1 MISQGNIFI
10 ISAPSGSGKTTLVNK
25 LVHEVPGLSFSV
37 SHTTR
42 QRKEEEQD
50 GVDYHFVTP
59 AIFKQMIAE
68 DRFVEH
74 AQLYGD
80 YYGTSR
86 EEIQKIQS
94 VGKDVILDIDTNGA
108 CQVKTQ
114 MPLAVSIFI
123 FPPSLP
129 ELERRLRG
137 RKRDSEADIE
147 KRLKWAVDVEIHRY
161 SQYDYVVINDQLKNA
176 FESLK
181 SIILAERAR
190 INRMTPAIQSI
201 IQIFGGSIEQ

>member
-1 MISQGNIFI
+1 M
-10 ISAPSGSGKTTLVNK
+10 
-25 LVHEVPGLSFSV
+25 
-37 SHTTR
+37 
-42 QRKEEEQD
+42 
-50 GVDYHFVTP
+50 DYHFVTP
-59 AIFKQMIAE
+59 MVFKKMIEE

-86 EEIQKIQS
+86 EEIQKIQAA
-94 VGKDVILDIDTNGA
+94 GKDVILDIDTSGA
-108 CQVKTQ
+108 SQVKSQ

-129 ELERRLRG
+129 ELERRLRA
-137 RKRDSEADIE
+137 RKRDSDADIE
-147 KRLKWAVDVEIHRY
+147 KRLKWAVEVEIHRY
-161 SQYDYVVINDQLKNA
+161 SQYDFVVINDQLKKA
-176 FESLK
+176 FETLK

-190 INRMTPAIQSI
+190 LNRMAPAVQSI